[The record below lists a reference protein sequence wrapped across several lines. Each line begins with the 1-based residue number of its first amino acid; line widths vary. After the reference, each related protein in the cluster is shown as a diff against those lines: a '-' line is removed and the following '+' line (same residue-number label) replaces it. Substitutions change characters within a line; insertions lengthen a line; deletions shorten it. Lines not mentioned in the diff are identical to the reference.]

1 MSSPMPPGG
10 SPTPPGYQSG
20 GPPPPPTDYAA
31 SGAIV
36 EQIQLSIRDAVAR
49 WTANSGGEG
58 IPVGVL
64 ETDPAVGT
72 MLARLGMRLQRFV
85 QVHCPNDYRVSMDG
99 RVSLAT
105 SVGGGAAAASSMTYQ
120 QQQQQQQQQQMQQMG
135 GGVQQQQHHGAGGL
149 PSPAPSGLV
158 QPGPYAARR
167 AAGGPYRPAVAPAML
182 AAPYSPL
189 AHHRKGGK
197 GAMGPM
203 TMSPSFHAAAA
214 AAAAAAGFGS
224 PLGGLP
230 QSALGAVRAGMA
242 PWAAAAAAAAAQHM
256 HMGMFPMNAAH
267 PGAPPEPPEPPLF
280 VRVSPSAAESPVRAL
295 QSALAHLSGIPRS
308 SKTMAALLELV
319 AEENQSTDRSGNPIS
334 SDVAGIIESHPAV
347 RKTVESILL
356 PLVHF
361 QLQQAG
367 HAVPPAPATAID
379 LVKVLKGVD
388 GGGGT
393 GGGEKLPPLPRIK
406 LGGKDKAFIQFVQ
419 AATLIKNASGG
430 AMLQDR
436 DAYEMIRAVVESRD
450 VGRQQPDSW
459 DATDKYRH
467 HRRR

>member
-1 MSSPMPPGG
+1 
-10 SPTPPGYQSG
+10 
-20 GPPPPPTDYAA
+20 
-31 SGAIV
+31 
-36 EQIQLSIRDAVAR
+36 
-49 WTANSGGEG
+49 G

-85 QVHCPNDYRVSMDG
+85 QVHCPNDFRVSMDG

-105 SVGGGAAAASSMTYQ
+105 SVGGGAAAGSLTYQ
-120 QQQQQQQQQQMQQMG
+120 QQQQQMG
-135 GGVQQQQHHGAGGL
+135 GGVQQQQHPGAGGL
-149 PSPAPSGLV
+149 PSPAPSGMV

-167 AAGGPYRPAVAPAML
+167 ATGGPYRPAVAPAML

-267 PGAPPEPPEPPLF
+267 PGA
-280 VRVSPSAAESPVRAL
+280 
-295 QSALAHLSGIPRS
+295 
-308 SKTMAALLELV
+308 
-319 AEENQSTDRSGNPIS
+319 
-334 SDVAGIIESHPAV
+334 
-347 RKTVESILL
+347 
-356 PLVHF
+356 
-361 QLQQAG
+361 
-367 HAVPPAPATAID
+367 
-379 LVKVLKGVD
+379 
-388 GGGGT
+388 
-393 GGGEKLPPLPRIK
+393 
-406 LGGKDKAFIQFVQ
+406 
-419 AATLIKNASGG
+419 
-430 AMLQDR
+430 
-436 DAYEMIRAVVESRD
+436 
-450 VGRQQPDSW
+450 
-459 DATDKYRH
+459 
-467 HRRR
+467 